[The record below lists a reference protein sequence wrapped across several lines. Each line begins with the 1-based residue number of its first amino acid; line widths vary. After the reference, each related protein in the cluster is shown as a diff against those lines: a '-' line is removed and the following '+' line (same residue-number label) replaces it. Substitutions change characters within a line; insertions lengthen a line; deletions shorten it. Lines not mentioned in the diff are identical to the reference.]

1 MNSQRIAPLL
11 VSAALL
17 FAGCSSNSA
26 EPSGSDTQA
35 QTSMPSSSA
44 DSEAAK
50 YPGFS
55 EDIKSDDITFN
66 VKTVTCG
73 QKQIVSGAVELD
85 AEGQYCFVQLTVTNN
100 TDEEYVFFG
109 GDQDLYDSDSARYEM
124 YASGAVF
131 IPESRSLGERIPVGK
146 TISAIL
152 PYDIPVS
159 AFAAGMLLRADST
172 SEGELMLF
180 QNREP

>member
-1 MNSQRIAPLL
+1 MNSQRIAPFL

-17 FAGCSSNSA
+17 FAGCSSKSA
-26 EPSGSDTQA
+26 EPSGSDTKA
-35 QTSMPSSSA
+35 PTSMPSSSA

-73 QKQIVSGAVELD
+73 QEKIVSGAVELE
-85 AEGQYCFVQLTVTNN
+85 AEGQYCFVQLNVTNN

-131 IPESRSLGERIPVGK
+131 IAESRSLGERIPAGE

-152 PYDIPVS
+152 PYDIPVNS
-159 AFAAGMLLRADST
+159 FAAGMLLRADST

-180 QNREP
+180 QNR